1 MAMIYKGEDF
11 ENIIKRKV
19 LVDFYADWCGPC
31 KMLGPVL
38 EKITDIDVVKVNV
51 DDYNDL
57 ARKYGVMSIPCLVLF
72 NNGSEVKRNVGFIP
86 EAKVREFIK

>member
-1 MAMIYKGEDF
+1 MIYKGEDF